1 MKGNDM
7 QTTIKNRKYRVEK
20 MEGNYPRQKQ
30 DLIDK
35 GFDGETYLLHGIRGA
50 LKMAFK
56 TTDGKFEIVGR

>member
-1 MKGNDM
+1 
-7 QTTIKNRKYRVEK
+7 
-20 MEGNYPRQKQ
+20 MEGNFPKQKQ

-56 TTDGKFEIVGR
+56 TMDGRFEIVGR